1 MVERIWTMSLE
12 RDVLTVAMDDL
23 NIQARYIRLAREGEN
38 WFSIYELAVYG
49 E

>member
-1 MVERIWTMSLE
+1 MPKDE
-12 RDVLTVAMDDL
+12 LTVVLDGLDM
-23 NIQARYIRLAREGEN
+23 QARYIRLTREGEN